1 MMNDIVYF
9 LREGENPELIYSLRS
24 VVKNFPYRKIWFYGG
39 KPQNIDPDE
48 YVPFNQWKNKW
59 GNVQMMLKDACKN
72 ENITP
77 NFYIFNDD
85 FFIMKKITHF
95 DNMYDGDLIRRIFR
109 LEMKHGYNGSEYIQ
123 KLRYLAT
130 ELLRYDPYISLKNY
144 AVHTPILVNKTKM
157 LETLERFPNII
168 MYRCLY
174 GNVNNIGGIE
184 YHDRKYHKSDCA
196 SLDYPYISTS
206 DYSFKNLNV
215 GKIIRD
221 TFTEPTKYERE

>member
-1 MMNDIVYF
+1 
-9 LREGENPELIYSLRS
+9 
-24 VVKNFPYRKIWFYGG
+24 
-39 KPQNIDPDE
+39 
-48 YVPFNQWKNKW
+48 
-59 GNVQMMLKDACKN
+59 
-72 ENITP
+72 
-77 NFYIFNDD
+77 
-85 FFIMKKITHF
+85 
-95 DNMYDGDLIRRIFR
+95 
-109 LEMKHGYNGSEYIQ
+109 
-123 KLRYLAT
+123 
-130 ELLRYDPYISLKNY
+130 
-144 AVHTPILVNKTKM
+144 M

-215 GKIIRD
+215 GRLIRE